1 MKKVLF
7 ILFGLL
13 LLMGCSAA
21 QPQESGPVELEIG
34 NYVFAADYLHPVK
47 DYYASDRSQALI
59 LVKEVEK
66 GASKHDLE
74 RIVFDKAK
82 SIYEL
87 GDGYF
92 EEVSRSQNPTGQ
104 IDIPE
109 GMSDLF
115 EILVLKK
122 GKEKVYCYF
131 FLTHLE
137 EYKDH
142 LFIEIFKTG
151 ENKDEIFDFLQSVKI
166 KEEV

>member
-13 LLMGCSAA
+13 LLTGCSAA
-21 QPQESGPVELEIG
+21 QPQETGPVELEIG
-34 NYVFAADYLHPVK
+34 NYVFTADYLRPVK

-74 RIVFDKAK
+74 RIVFNKAK

-87 GDGYF
+87 GDGYS

-104 IDIPE
+104 IDMPE

-122 GKEKVYCYF
+122 GKEKIYCYF

-137 EYKDH
+137 EDKDH

-166 KEEV
+166 KEN

>member
-13 LLMGCSAA
+13 LLMGCSVA
-21 QPQESGPVELEIG
+21 QSQETEPVELEIG

-74 RIVFDKAK
+74 KIVFDKAK

-87 GDGYF
+87 GDGYS
-92 EEVSRSQNPTGQ
+92 EEVSRSQIPTGQ

-115 EILVLKK
+115 EILAFKK
-122 GKEKVYCYF
+122 GKEKIYCYF

-137 EYKDH
+137 EDKDH
-142 LFIEIFKTG
+142 LFIEIFKAG

-166 KEEV
+166 KGEE